1 MTWEDYGGLGRILS
15 TAVRHKESI
24 FHMRSIYKTGILF
37 ILSFS
42 NYSQAQE
49 GQSIAPFEIPPSGK
63 PGLLI
68 GNIELEAPTA
78 MAFDSQNRPYLINNR
93 NPKSFGLIQTM
104 RDGRWETL
112 SCLNAIKGV
121 TLPVKRN
128 MGAPGELVID
138 DADCLYATI
147 AGRLVYSPDL
157 GKTFQAYPCQG
168 SLELRVGPQPL
179 ATPPAICQ
187 ITNYRN
193 PYIASAKWAR
203 LGTLSVILPEKT
215 KDGLKLG
222 DPILITNKCLVA
234 GSGGHS
240 GGTSFAVTV
249 GQYTHLVYTEMPKTS
264 DGGNPIYIATIDR
277 KTRSVIATQFLVN
290 AEPKKPDVHTRPTI
304 AADSKGYLHVV
315 SGSHGEPFYYLRS
328 RKPNDITGGWT
339 APVQMGGRQCY
350 ASLVCDDQDR
360 LHSVFR
366 EWLPHA
372 SLGYQSKA
380 AVDGEW
386 AASRTLVHGA
396 LKRDRYEYGIFYH
409 RLFIDRAST
418 LYLSFTFFEFGTGD
432 EGDYPEALAVS
443 NDRGKSWQL
452 ADKKTFDSRQ
462 LGKKSKEHAA
472 PSDGDKPAN

>member
-1 MTWEDYGGLGRILS
+1 MTREDSVGSGGIFS
-15 TAVRHKESI
+15 VNSPHIKSV
-24 FHMRSIYKTGILF
+24 FHMKSLYKTGILF
-37 ILSFS
+37 FLTFF

-49 GQSIAPFEIPPSGK
+49 GGLTAPFEIPPSGK
-63 PGLLI
+63 PGLLT

-93 NPKSFGLIQTM
+93 YPKSFGLIQTM
-104 RDGRWETL
+104 RDGRWKTL
-112 SCLNAIKGV
+112 SCLNALKGV

-128 MGAPGELVID
+128 LGAPGELVID

-147 AGRLVYSPDL
+147 AGKLVYSPDL
-157 GKTFQAYPCQG
+157 GKTFQAYPCPG
-168 SLELRVGPQPL
+168 SIEVRVGPQPI

-193 PYIASAKWAR
+193 LYLASAKWAKR
-203 LGTLSVILPEKT
+203 GTLSVILPEKT

-222 DPILITNKCLVA
+222 DPIRITDKCLAA

-249 GQYTHLVYTEMPKTS
+249 GQYTHLVYAEMPKTS
-264 DGGNPIYIATIDR
+264 DGGNPIHIATIDR
-277 KTRSVIATQFLVN
+277 ETRSVIATQFLVN

-304 AADSKGYLHVV
+304 AVDSKGYLHVV

-328 RKPNDITGGWT
+328 QKPNDITGGWT
-339 APVQMGGRQCY
+339 EPAQMGGRQCY

-380 AVDGEW
+380 AVDGKWE
-386 AASRTLVHGA
+386 ASQTLVHGA
-396 LKRDRYEYGIFYH
+396 LKRDRYKYGIFYH

-418 LYLSFTFFEFGTGD
+418 LYLSFTFFEFGTGN
-432 EGDYPEALAVS
+432 EGDYPQALAVS
-443 NDRGKSWQL
+443 NDGGESWQL
-452 ADKKTFDSRQ
+452 ADKKTFDSGG
-462 LGKKSKEHAA
+462 LGIKTSEHAA
-472 PSDGDKPAN
+472 PSDGYKPAN